1 MLIRQKVKNQDGIK
15 SNQYE
20 NDLWED
26 MCKKIILRFNFEAII
41 RVGIKEADSGRF
53 VDAAA
58 VQLARP
64 HTCRDFLS

>member
-1 MLIRQKVKNQDGIK
+1 MLITQKVKNQDGIK

-41 RVGIKEADSGRF
+41 RVGIKEAD
-53 VDAAA
+53 
-58 VQLARP
+58 
-64 HTCRDFLS
+64 